1 MDTLLLVEDKHELR
15 AMLRTALEGEGYQ
28 VAEAA
33 DGTAALRALRQAQYA
48 AVLTDLKLP
57 GENGLQVLHAAR
69 ELSPTTPVIIMT
81 AYGSIEE
88 AVLAMKDGAF
98 DFVQKPLDLSHL
110 MLLLGRAIAQQK
122 LLREN
127 VLLKEEFS
135 ARYGFPKIIGE
146 HETMRRAA
154 AALQRIAPT
163 DTTALLLGE
172 SGTGKELFARAV
184 HQLSPRAG
192 EAYVA
197 INCAA
202 IPETLVE
209 TELFG
214 HEKGAFTGASARKLG
229 KFELAH
235 RGTIFLDEIGELPLT
250 VQAKILRVL
259 EERQFER
266 VGGVQTV
273 QVDVRIVAAT
283 NRDLEL
289 AARDKQFRE
298 DLYFRLSSFP
308 ILIPPLRDRG
318 RDVLALAE
326 NFLQQFCREFRKP
339 SLRLGPMVEKALLE
353 YRWPGNVRE
362 LQNAIER
369 AVILSEGGEIKA
381 ADLQLR
387 DLRRAP
393 QAGGDGLG
401 LPADFDWGGAL
412 SDVLDR
418 ASLALE
424 RRLLLE
430 ALEACRWNKQ
440 MAAER
445 LQIPY
450 KKLLARV
457 QATGLGHRDD
467 QTAAG
472 ASAG

>member
-1 MDTLLLVEDKHELR
+1 MDTILLVEDKHELR
-15 AMLRTALEGEGYQ
+15 LMLKTALGNEGYR
-28 VAEAA
+28 VVEAA
-33 DGTAALRALRQAQYA
+33 DGEAAVRSLRAAQYA
-48 AVLTDLKLP
+48 LVLTDLKLP
-57 GENGLQVLHAAR
+57 GASGLQVLQAAR
-69 ELSPTTPVIIMT
+69 EIAPSTPIIIMT

-88 AVLAMKDGAF
+88 AVRAMKDGAY
-98 DFVQKPLDLSHL
+98 DFIQKPLDLAHL
-110 MLLLGRAIAQQK
+110 MLLLRRAIDQQQ

-146 HETMRRAA
+146 HASMKRVA

-172 SGTGKELFARAV
+172 SGTGKELFARAL
-184 HQLSPRAG
+184 HQLSSRSAG
-192 EAYVA
+192 SFVA

-214 HEKGAFTGASARKLG
+214 HEKGAFTGANARKLG

-235 RGTIFLDEIGELPLT
+235 RGTIFLDEIGEIPLA
-250 VQAKILRVL
+250 VQSKILRVL
-259 EERQFER
+259 EERSFER

-289 AARDKQFRE
+289 ATREKQFRE
-298 DLYFRLSSFP
+298 DLYFRLSAFP
-308 ILIPPLRDRG
+308 ITIPPLRDRG
-318 RDVLALAE
+318 EDVLSLAE
-326 NFLQQFCREFRKP
+326 GFLAQFCREFKKP
-339 SLRLGPMVEKALLE
+339 PLRLTPGVRKALRA
-353 YRWPGNVRE
+353 YTWPGNVRE

-369 AVILSEGGEIKA
+369 AVILADGDELRA

-387 DLRRAP
+387 DLRKTPLR
-393 QAGGDGLG
+393 GDQNLG
-401 LPADFDWGGAL
+401 LPEDFDWNGSL
-412 SDVLDR
+412 PEVVER
-418 ASLALE
+418 ARSLVE
-424 RRLLLE
+424 RRLLLDT
-430 ALEACRWNKQ
+430 LEQCRWNKQ
-440 MAAER
+440 QAADR

-457 QATGLGHRDD
+457 QEHALENKD
-467 QTAAG
+467 
-472 ASAG
+472 

>member
-1 MDTLLLVEDKHELR
+1 MDTILLVEDKHELR
-15 AMLRTALEGEGYQ
+15 LMLRTALEADGYQ

-33 DGTAALRALRQAQYA
+33 DGTAALKALRQAQYA

-57 GENGLQVLHAAR
+57 GESGLQVLQAAR
-69 ELSPTTPVIIMT
+69 EVSPSTPVVIMT

-88 AVLAMKDGAF
+88 AVRAMKDGAY

-110 MLLLGRAIAQQK
+110 MLLLRRAIAQQK

-127 VLLKEEFS
+127 VLLKEEFA

-146 HETMRRAA
+146 HESMRRVA

-184 HQLSPRAG
+184 HQLSPRSA

-235 RGTIFLDEIGELPLT
+235 RGTIFLDEIGEIPLA

-259 EERQFER
+259 EERAFER

-289 AARDKQFRE
+289 AVRDKQFRE
-298 DLYFRLSSFP
+298 DLYFRLSAFP
-308 ILIPPLRDRG
+308 ILIPPLRERG
-318 RDVLALAE
+318 GDVLALAA
-326 NFLQQFCREFRKP
+326 NFLQQFCREFKKP
-339 SLRLGPMVEKALLE
+339 RLRLSPAVEKALLE

-369 AVILSEGGEIKA
+369 AVILAEGEEIRT

-393 QAGGDGLG
+393 QAGAEALG
-401 LPADFDWGGAL
+401 LPPDFDWAGPL
-412 SDVLDR
+412 PDVLER
-418 ASLALE
+418 AARLLE

-440 MAAER
+440 AAAER

-450 KKLLARV
+450 KKLLARI
-457 QATGLGHRDD
+457 QATGLGSNSE
-467 QTAAG
+467 AA
-472 ASAG
+472 AAAPSA